1 MREGKRKTERKE
13 EVEKKR
19 QILIVFGKRQVKID
33 D

>member
-1 MREGKRKTERKE
+1 MREGKRKKERKE

-19 QILIVFGKRQVKID
+19 QLLIVFCKRQVKID